1 MHFPKK
7 NFKCDLCRKEFIL
20 ASSLDKHK
28 LECDKYLK
36 VKDKVVVKENC
47 LFIKSEDST
56 NIKVEDIKEEI
67 LNKED
72 SLLDRYEIIDIVH
85 HKLKFKILRIIGSWK
100 EIGRK

>member
-1 MHFPKK
+1 M
-7 NFKCDLCRKEFIL
+7 

-56 NIKVEDIKEEI
+56 NIKVEDI
-67 LNKED
+67 
-72 SLLDRYEIIDIVH
+72 
-85 HKLKFKILRIIGSWK
+85 
-100 EIGRK
+100 